1 MKKIAIIGA
10 GPAGICAALSA
21 AQMGHHV
28 DLYDKNEKIGKKL
41 FITGKGRCNLTNDC
55 EPEDFFQNVV
65 TNPRFMYSAFYTFP
79 NTALKSLIEE
89 NGCPLKTERGNRV
102 FPESDKSSD
111 IIQAFKNALARA
123 KVNIHLESDVKT
135 LVKNGD
141 TITGFTLASGETIQ
155 CDHLILATGGKSYQ
169 STGSDGFGYEL
180 AKSVGH
186 RIVPPKPALTGINIV
201 QDWPKKLQGLSL
213 RNVELTLFIDDKKKE
228 TLMGEMLFTH
238 FGISGPLVLTMSSLI
253 NQDPKKARF
262 EIDLKPALNMDKLE
276 KRLMRDFE
284 KYQNKNYV
292 NALSDLLPAKM
303 VNVIVALSNIDPHKK
318 VNQISKEERRQIADL
333 LKHLKLSVYSLQAID
348 SAIVTAGGV
357 SVKEINPSTMASKK
371 VKGLSFAGEMID
383 VDAVTGGFNIQVAA
397 STGFLAGMIE

>member
-1 MKKIAIIGA
+1 MKNIAIIGA

-21 AQMGHHV
+21 AQNGHHV
-28 DLYDKNEKIGKKL
+28 NLYDKNEKIGKKL

-55 EPEDFFQNVV
+55 DQEDFFKNVV
-65 TNPRFMYSAFYTFP
+65 TNPQFMYSAFYTFP
-79 NTALKSLIEE
+79 NTALKALIEE
-89 NGCPLKTERGNRV
+89 NGCPLKIERGNRV
-102 FPESDKSSD
+102 FPESDRSSD

-123 KVNIHLESDVKT
+123 KVNIHLESDVKA

-141 TITGFTLASGETIQ
+141 TITGFTLASGEAIQ

-213 RNVELTLFIDDKKKE
+213 RNVELTLYIDDKKKK

-253 NQDPKKARF
+253 NKEPKKARF
-262 EIDLKPALNMDKLE
+262 ELDLKPALNMDKLE

-292 NALSDLLPAKM
+292 NALSDLLPSKM
-303 VNVIVALSNIDPHKK
+303 INVIVALSKIDPHKK
-318 VNQISKEERRQIADL
+318 VNQISKEERRQIAEL

-357 SVKEINPSTMASKK
+357 NVKEINPSTMASKK

-383 VDAVTGGFNIQVAA
+383 VDAITGGFNIQVAA

>member
-1 MKKIAIIGA
+1 MKNIAIIGA

-21 AQMGHHV
+21 AQNGHHV
-28 DLYDKNEKIGKKL
+28 NLYDKNEKIGKKL

-55 EPEDFFQNVV
+55 DQEDFFKNVV
-65 TNPRFMYSAFYTFP
+65 TNPQFMYSAFYTFP
-79 NTALKSLIEE
+79 NTALKALIEE
-89 NGCPLKTERGNRV
+89 NGCPLKIERGNRV
-102 FPESDKSSD
+102 FPESDRSSD

-123 KVNIHLESDVKT
+123 KVNIHLESDVKA

-141 TITGFTLASGETIQ
+141 TITGFTLASGEAIQ

-213 RNVELTLFIDDKKKE
+213 RNVELTLYIDDKKKK

-253 NQDPKKARF
+253 NKEPKKARF
-262 EIDLKPALNMDKLE
+262 ELDLKPALNMDKLE

-292 NALSDLLPAKM
+292 NALSDLLPSKM
-303 VNVIVALSNIDPHKK
+303 INVIVALSKIDPHKK
-318 VNQISKEERRQIADL
+318 VNQISKEERRQIAEL
-333 LKHLKLSVYSLQAID
+333 FKHLKLSVYSLQAID

-357 SVKEINPSTMASKK
+357 NVKEINPSTMASKK

-383 VDAVTGGFNIQVAA
+383 VDAITGGFNIQVAA